1 MYARLL
7 QREIAEE
14 KRRGEEQCAEQLTE
28 HEEALNNLMGLLSAT
43 QMELDVLKR
52 DNDALKTQLQSLP
65 SRQEED
71 VRTSVSVG
79 TQTNDSSDMGSS
91 IHTGLEV
98 SMLIETD
105 TRKRPSPGT
114 ENKEEEGLPKK
125 ARNEKRR

>member
-14 KRRGEEQCAEQLTE
+14 KRRGKEQCAEQLTE

-43 QMELDVLKR
+43 QMKVDVLKR

-98 SMLIETD
+98 STPIETG
-105 TRKRPSPGT
+105 TRKRSSPGA
-114 ENKEEEGLPKK
+114 ENEEEGLPKK

>member
-1 MYARLL
+1 
-7 QREIAEE
+7 
-14 KRRGEEQCAEQLTE
+14 LTE